1 MQIRAQIAQNKGQNM
16 QTISIIG
23 YGKMAKAIAVALNG
37 KFALEIIGRNAEKME
52 RFIRENALQNA
63 KIVLCAESSA
73 IDIAN
78 KSVIL
83 AIKPYALDSFA
94 YTGKAR
100 AIYSIMAGISIERL
114 QKCVKAEVF
123 VRVMPNI
130 ASLVGQGVSV
140 IFVETNNASLRDSA
154 TPNRGNL
161 SKSAESSA
169 DSTNQSDII
178 NECESIFA
186 PLGKCV
192 FVDKESYINP
202 SSAISGSGT
211 AYLGLIAEA
220 MIDAGVREGLS
231 IEVSKELV
239 RGLFSG
245 FSALFSVVEANTIRT
260 DTTSPAGTTAEALA
274 ILENRGMR
282 SAFMDAIHAANTKAN
297 NIT

>member
-1 MQIRAQIAQNKGQNM
+1 M
-16 QTISIIG
+16 QTLSIIG

-37 KFALEIIGRNAEKME
+37 RFALEIIGRNAEKME
-52 RFIRENALQNA
+52 RFVRENALQNA
-63 KIVLCAESSA
+63 SVICVDSLKSGA
-73 IDIAN
+73 IDLSG

-114 QKCVKAEVF
+114 QKCAEADIF
-123 VRVMPNI
+123 VRVMPNV
-130 ASLVGQGVSV
+130 ASLVGMGVSV
-140 IFVETNNASLRDSA
+140 IYA
-154 TPNRGNL
+154 
-161 SKSAESSA
+161 KSAESSESK
-169 DSTNQSDII
+169 STDLRQIQS
-178 NECESIFA
+178 ECESIFA
-186 PLGKCV
+186 PLGKCI

-202 SSAISGSGT
+202 SGAISGSGT

-231 IEVSKELV
+231 LEVSKELT

-245 FSALFSVVEANTIRT
+245 FSALFTQNEANTIRT

-274 ILENRGMR
+274 ILENRGVR
-282 SAFMDAIHAANTKAN
+282 SAFMDAIHAANKKAN
-297 NIT
+297 SI

>member
-1 MQIRAQIAQNKGQNM
+1 MQIRARIAQNKGQTM

-52 RFIRENALQNA
+52 RFICENSLQNA
-63 KIVLCAESSA
+63 KIVLCAESSADCA

-114 QKCVKAEVF
+114 QKCAKAEVF

-140 IFVETNNASLRDSA
+140 IFAKSYQ
-154 TPNRGNL
+154 
-161 SKSAESSA
+161 SKST
-169 DSTNQSDII
+169 DLGKIRT
-178 NECESIFA
+178 ECESIFA

-245 FSALFSVVEANTIRT
+245 FSALFSVAEANTIRT

-274 ILENRGMR
+274 ILENRGIR